1 SRARGGHCVGGV
13 GPAGSRYTVG
23 AHHGGRRLLDP
34 PLVPGGYPAQ
44 RQDRPGETRGL
55 VRETT
60 ARECPVKTT
69 ALRAIPI
76 AGWLY
81 LTAGLIAAAA
91 GHAPENR
98 LLRAL
103 WWIDAFLSIVVH
115 AAQLPFAVR
124 AARGCGRPA

>member
-1 SRARGGHCVGGV
+1 M
-13 GPAGSRYTVG
+13 
-23 AHHGGRRLLDP
+23 
-34 PLVPGGYPAQ
+34 
-44 RQDRPGETRGL
+44 
-55 VRETT
+55 
-60 ARECPVKTT
+60 KTT

-81 LTAGLIAAAA
+81 LAAGLIAAAA

-115 AAQLPFAVR
+115 AAQIPFAVR
-124 AARGCGRPA
+124 AARGCGRSAAEIAVMTQVFGLTWWRTVDHESQEGPR